1 MKSKEK
7 IMVHKGIDR
16 IKRNQLE
23 EGLEFFDKALEI
35 NPLNADAWNNRG
47 VALFKMGKLDDA
59 LKCYDKALK
68 ADHENL
74 DSLRNKGFVLR
85 SMQRFEEALECYEQV
100 IALEAV
106 LDVSDLRNKATV
118 LVGLGRL
125 EDALNTLMEAAIISP
140 SMQLEMEIDVLR
152 KALLDMAMRTEN
164 I

>member
-23 EGLEFFDKALEI
+23 EGLEFFDKALEM

-118 LVGLGRL
+118 QVGLGRL
-125 EDALNTLMEAAIISP
+125 EDALNTLMDAAIISP